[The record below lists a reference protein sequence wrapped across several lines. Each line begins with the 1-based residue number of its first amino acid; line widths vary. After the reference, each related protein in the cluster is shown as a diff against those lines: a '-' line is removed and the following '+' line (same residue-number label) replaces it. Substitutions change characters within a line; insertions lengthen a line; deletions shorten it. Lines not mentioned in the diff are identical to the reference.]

1 MKLPVRILKL
11 GIGIFTGLFCV
22 LLLFSSIGAEPISSK
37 DTNSSRLKLEDAVK
51 NVLEN
56 NLTVKNAKLEIAKS
70 NSAFYKNTSQYV
82 WKVFAEITST
92 QIVNPNNQT
101 TFFSGTKIS
110 NDKLAVGIEKQ
121 FSTGTYFAAELS
133 TVRFDSNGFE
143 GIIGQAIPGLSNL
156 AIPPLY
162 TGGLGF
168 KLSQELWKHS
178 FGKSER
184 NTEKI
189 LENKAQID
197 RDQLVFILTNIVAK
211 VLIDYW
217 TLAIQEAAVNS
228 FEKLVK
234 NAKYILGVTYNKQ
247 RIGIAE
253 PFEINLW
260 GSVVSSLESQLEKF
274 KLQRNSSRINLV
286 RILGVDPKTEISGV
300 TELKEDLPTDL
311 NLVKDTEYAYR
322 KRIDIK
328 NLQRAKYG
336 AKLSLENAEE
346 EDAPSIKL
354 NLYYTSRSQSLI
366 SPQYNFMDTSNGIMT
381 NKYPEKRVEITVSY
395 PLFDEGVKTGIR
407 DAKLNIDQLKE
418 KESSLYKEIEEELK
432 NRYDAIY
439 SSHNSLKIAKK
450 NLEENQRYYNG
461 IVQKFGQGRY
471 TTLDVKRAL
480 DDLAQSELGLIQAK
494 VNYNINLLRYDLTR
508 NSLFDKYGIDPDKI
522 IDEIL
527 KLADAE
533 TK

>member
-1 MKLPVRILKL
+1 MFPPV
-11 GIGIFTGLFCV
+11 
-22 LLLFSSIGAEPISSK
+22 GAESISSK

-70 NSAFYKNTSQYV
+70 NSALYKNTSQYV

-101 TFFSGTKIS
+101 TFFSGNKIS
-110 NDKLAVGIEKQ
+110 NDKLAVGVEKQ

-189 LENKAQID
+189 LENKAKID

-253 PFEINLW
+253 SFEINLW
-260 GSVVSSLESQLEKF
+260 SSVVSSLESQLEKF

-300 TELKEDLPTDL
+300 TDLKEDLPSDV
-311 NLVKDTEYAYR
+311 NLSKDIEFAYR

-328 NLQRAKYG
+328 NLQRARYG

-366 SPQYNFMDTSNGIMT
+366 SPQYNFLDTTNGIMT
-381 NKYPEKRVEITVSY
+381 NKYPEKRIEITVSH
-395 PLFDEGVKTGIR
+395 PLFGDEGVKAGIR

-418 KESSLYKEIEEELK
+418 KESNLYKEIEEELK
-432 NRYDAIY
+432 NRYEAIY

-450 NLEENQRYYNG
+450 NLEENQKYYNG
-461 IVQKFGQGRY
+461 VVQKFGQGRF

-480 DDLAQSELGLIQAK
+480 DDLAQSELSLIQAK